1 MSGIV
6 AVSEAASLAIH
17 GVGVLASGGRMS
29 AKKIAGIVNVSEGH
43 LAKVLQKLAKEGLV
57 TSVRGPGGG
66 FQLARPAGEI
76 SLYDVYSVIEG
87 LPGGES
93 CLIRGGECPFCGCIF
108 GSLLGDLSR
117 QFVCYLKNTTFA
129 EIKRGEI
136 E

>member
-17 GVGVLASGGRMS
+17 GVGALASGGRMS
-29 AKKIAGIVNVSEGH
+29 AKKIAGIVHVSEGH

-87 LPGGES
+87 APGGES
-93 CLIRGGECPFCGCIF
+93 CLIREEDCPFCSCIF
-108 GSLLGDLSR
+108 GSLLEDLSR
-117 QFVCYLKNTTFA
+117 QFVGYLKNTTFA
-129 EIKRGEI
+129 EITKRRD
-136 E
+136 